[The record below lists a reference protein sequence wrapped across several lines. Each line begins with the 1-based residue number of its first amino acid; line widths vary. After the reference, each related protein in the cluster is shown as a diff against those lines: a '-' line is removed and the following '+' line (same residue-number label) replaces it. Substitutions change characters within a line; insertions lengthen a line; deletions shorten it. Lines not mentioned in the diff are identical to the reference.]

1 MFKIK
6 KFLIIILFI
15 LTGLYSQT
23 RDANWILTDSENYNT
38 LSQEAKDIIDSKVPT
53 TLFGKGFIDNNEY
66 DNKNQM
72 ELNFDDWLF

>member
-23 RDANWILTDSENYNT
+23 RDANWILTDSKNYNA
-38 LSQEAKDIIDSKVPT
+38 LSQEAKDIISPQAESIASAFSQKISIKDLSIK
-53 TLFGKGFIDNNEY
+53 
-66 DNKNQM
+66 
-72 ELNFDDWLF
+72 

>member
-23 RDANWILTDSENYNT
+23 RDANWILTDSKNYNA
-38 LSQEAKDIIDSKVPT
+38 LSQEAKDIISPQAESIASAFSQKISIKDFKYR
-53 TLFGKGFIDNNEY
+53 I
-66 DNKNQM
+66 
-72 ELNFDDWLF
+72 